1 MDPLV
6 TTLGALLGLA
16 VAITLIIKKVN
27 PAYSLILGATIG
39 GLVGGAGLV
48 DTVNIMI
55 SGAQGIIPAVIRIMT
70 AGVLSGVLI
79 KTGAAA
85 TIAEKIIKIIGEK
98 GALLALALSVMLLTA
113 VGVFIDVAVITVAPI
128 ALATAKKVNL
138 PYIAILL
145 AMVGGGKSGNM
156 MSPNPNT
163 IATSENFGVE
173 LSSLMVA
180 NVVPAIVGLI
190 TTVILATYLAKKH
203 KGTVIKVNEA
213 EQEDEIKELPSFFG
227 SIIGPVVTIGLLA
240 LRPAFDITV
249 DPLIALPVGGVV
261 GALCMGKI
269 KHLNEYMAFGLS
281 KMMPIVILFIG
292 TGAIAGI
299 IAQSGLQTDTIRLL
313 ELLNM
318 PIFLLAPISGMLM
331 SAATASTT
339 AGAMI
344 ASATFSSTIIGA
356 VSPLAGAAMVH
367 TGATVLD
374 HLPHGTFFHA
384 TGGSVH
390 MDISQ
395 RLKVVPFE
403 SLVGLA
409 MTIASTIIWG
419 ILS

>member
-173 LSSLMVA
+173 LSSLMIA

-203 KGTVIKVNEA
+203 KGTVIKANEA

-367 TGATVLD
+367 TGATILD